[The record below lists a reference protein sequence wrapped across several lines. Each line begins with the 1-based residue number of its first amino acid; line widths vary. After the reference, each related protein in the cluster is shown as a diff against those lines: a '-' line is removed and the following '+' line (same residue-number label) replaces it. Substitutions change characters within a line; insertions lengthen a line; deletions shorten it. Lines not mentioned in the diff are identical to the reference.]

1 MSNTLEA
8 LPAITE
14 NQHAALKRLFM
25 EAKQDCHVAS
35 FLLAWWRPM
44 QYGGFALENLPF
56 VGLAVSRDMATVFD
70 LFATGATLSSYFG
83 FEADFTG
90 LQRRWRPGP
99 VKDYNAAPNPLKR
112 RGKTPWYEGKQL
124 ADSAAEKCN
133 EPHLRAAANVVP
145 IR

>member
-1 MSNTLEA
+1 MGNTFEA

-14 NQHAALKRLFM
+14 NQHAALKRLFL

-35 FLLAWWRPM
+35 FLLAWWHPE
-44 QYGGFALENLPF
+44 QYGGFSLESLPF

-70 LFATGATLSSYFG
+70 LFATGATLSMYFG
-83 FEADFTG
+83 FEADFAG
-90 LQRRWRPGP
+90 LQKRWRPGQVEDWTAVRNP
-99 VKDYNAAPNPLKR
+99 VKR
-112 RGKTPWYEGKQL
+112 RRKTPWYDVKQL

-133 EPHLRAAANVVP
+133 EPRLRAAANVVP